1 MPDTQ
6 VYTQQYQL
14 AKTFVYGVLH
24 NKEHVMHIDDT
35 ADWDALLDNLPPL
48 EPAFSRKSPDEQ
60 TQSLLKSLVIVVK
73 DAAPREVYFGAVLR
87 HSSNKKQV
95 YVDCGSIGVLTVHAP
110 RPQQSH
116 NMYVLCKPKL
126 PLSFHVDCTPH
137 TLSNGRIPC
146 FMHVGDADNRYQF
159 ATLVLKRAPQHKKLC
174 EHLVKLHAQSTSPAI
189 DLLLKENAKVLP
201 FFICG
206 DVSYANY
213 EMMCAASISGTAK
226 WHVTGL
232 CRWWHVATL
241 LQRGNLTSADKYSN
255 GDTLQNKMARYSKN
269 LAEVIPELM
278 RVICNLSALHYKEE
292 RERASQAMQAKL
304 PEEDVEAEDA
314 VSRASTGYNAEMNAT
329 WFCVPKRMSK
339 HYSSQSLGKL
349 DLQSGAWKTLTSAYE
364 WDANNKIKQMQPTW
378 FQPDDKKRRDFYSD
392 NFQCNYYKEASC
404 APDVSPIEQDYLYIR
419 CNDFKLL
426 ASNDHMSDTAVD
438 LNNANR
444 QSIMG
449 VEVHHVLDMV
459 AIGVQLQ
466 INAAK
471 GPVKCELVARF
482 NEDLQP
488 ENQEAV
494 RRALHSNWHKN
505 VFDRLCTS
513 LLDEHANTE
522 MNAIRLFA
530 TNALHALETTIRDAH
545 AINAT
550 EIVNCY
556 SEVPVVYPH
565 GFFYDASESRS
576 AVPSFYS
583 TYIDA
588 VLRVKCANE
597 ELKVVLVEYK
607 TMLEAKP
614 DNLGTDTQNVSAK
627 RQVVTNALLYE
638 MCSGIKVDYVVVIR
652 STRADEKVM
661 ELALKAVSKNGDRA
675 NLLGSK
681 LHRSTVN
688 LLDMQQPV
696 NREMLQSII
705 TRMQTRMLGNG
716 YSNVYVDRNLIVPDL
731 NKLVQFQYNTA
742 NAKQLLFMNKVL
754 PYSAAA
760 HFSRNYIANHDSL
773 ELKDMQEA
781 ADNNCLHLRPFCRE
795 QHVPGI
801 KYSKNTPR
809 TVAWRTCFTRTNNM
823 LAVIK
828 QTTSRQWKEQHRRA
842 FSASKEH
849 SECRQKLNLALACKK
864 AHVTRGNLTLSLHT
878 CNSIAVHA
886 TPPLKTDE
894 KYTKKLKEF
903 NRKLDKETDERDMA
917 HEVNVCNYLGMD
929 DRSVSTQFNV
939 ALIREMILNVNV
951 QGLVPMYMPNATN
964 TALCDRPSCLFVL
977 NENDANNIDC
987 ADPETRAGE
996 VDEEK
1001 ASTKVDFMLQDGK
1014 VHTDLGE
1021 QEYHKTYTEP
1031 TKHVIAHWW
1040 YTPLPSCF
1048 LAGQVVAKTKKMYD
1062 VLYYS
1067 DGQTVMHRL
1076 NKSDYGVYWVT
1087 LKFKV

>member
-1 MPDTQ
+1 MPDTE
-6 VYTQQYQL
+6 VYTRQYQL
-14 AKTFVYGVLH
+14 AKTFVHGVLH
-24 NKEHVMHIDDT
+24 NKEHVRRIDYT
-35 ADWDALLDNLPPL
+35 AGWNAFLADLPPL
-48 EPAFSRKSPDEQ
+48 EPAFSRKSHEAQ
-60 TQSLLKSLVIVVK
+60 RQGLLNSLVIVVK
-73 DAAPREVYFGAVLR
+73 DAAPREVYFGAVLQ

-110 RPQQSH
+110 LQQRSR
-116 NMYVLCKPKL
+116 NVYVLCKPEA
-126 PLSFHVDCTPH
+126 PLSFNVDCTPH

-146 FMHVGDADNRYQF
+146 FMHVGDPANRYQF
-159 ATLVLKRAPQHKKLC
+159 ATLVLKRALQHKKLC
-174 EHLVKLHAQSTSPAI
+174 EHLVKLHTQSTSPAI

-213 EMMCAASISGTAK
+213 EMMCAASISSTAK

-255 GDTLQNKMARYSKN
+255 GDTLQNKMASYSKN
-269 LAEVIPELM
+269 LAELIPELM

-304 PEEDVEAEDA
+304 PEEDVEPEDA
-314 VSRASTGYNAEMNAT
+314 VSRASTGYNAGMDAT
-329 WFCVPKRMSK
+329 WFCMPKRMSK

-349 DLQSGAWKTLTSAYE
+349 DLQSGAWQTLTNAYE
-364 WDANNKIKQMQPTW
+364 WGDHIEETCTRFDFDA
-378 FQPDDKKRRDFYSD
+378 DDDRKRFYST
-392 NFQCNYYKEASC
+392 FSYNYYKEASC
-404 APDVSPIEQDYLYIR
+404 ANVTPYQDYLYIR

-459 AIGVQLQ
+459 AIATQLK
-466 INAAK
+466 ILK
-471 GPVKCELVARF
+471 GNKIECRGLVALF
-482 NEDLQP
+482 NADLELP
-488 ENQEAV
+488 VGDDSV
-494 RRALHSNWHKN
+494 RKQLPSAWHKN
-505 VFDRLCTS
+505 VLDRLRRSVLGSNAHT
-513 LLDEHANTE
+513 EINT
-522 MNAIRLFA
+522 IRLFA
-530 TNALHALETTIRDAH
+530 TNALHALQTALLDAH
-545 AINAT
+545 TINAT
-550 EIVNCY
+550 EIINCY

-565 GFFYDASESRS
+565 GFFYDASETRS

-588 VLRVKCANE
+588 VLHVKRTNG

-607 TMLEAKP
+607 TMLESKP
-614 DNLGTDTQNVSAK
+614 DNLATDTQNVSAK

-652 STRADEKVM
+652 STRANKSIMNFARSLGGGDASE
-661 ELALKAVSKNGDRA
+661 ALYKSN
-675 NLLGSK
+675 

-688 LLDMQQPV
+688 LLDMQEPV

-731 NKLVQFQYNTA
+731 NKLVQFQYKTA

-773 ELKDMQEA
+773 ELKDMQE
-781 ADNNCLHLRPFCRE
+781 DEDSNCLHLRPFCHE

-801 KYSKNTPR
+801 KYSKNMPR
-809 TVAWRTCFTRTNNM
+809 TVAWKTCFTRTNNM

-828 QTTSRQWKEQHRRA
+828 QTTSRQWKQQHRRT
-842 FSASKEH
+842 FSATKEH
-849 SECRQKLNLALACKK
+849 SECRQKLNLAPACKT

-878 CNSIAVHA
+878 RNSIAVHA

-917 HEVNVCNYLGMD
+917 DEVNVCNYLGMD
-929 DRSVSTQFNV
+929 DRSVSMQFNV

-977 NENDANNIDC
+977 NEDDANNIDC
-987 ADPETRAGE
+987 ADPETHAGE
-996 VDEEK
+996 AKEKK

-1021 QEYHKTYTEP
+1021 QAYYETYTEP

-1040 YTPLPSCF
+1040 YTPLPSRF